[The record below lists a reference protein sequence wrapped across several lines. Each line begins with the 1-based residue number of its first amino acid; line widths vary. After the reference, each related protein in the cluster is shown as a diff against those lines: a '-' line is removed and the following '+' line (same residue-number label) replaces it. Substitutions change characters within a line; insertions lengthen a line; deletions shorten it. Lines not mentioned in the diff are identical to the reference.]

1 VCACVGDACIG
12 RVQGVR
18 REGRRGPRHG
28 VTPSTKYIIFAY
40 PLTLP
45 VVTASHEKGAGRV
58 PGAPGEGAMPV
69 IITPQSTL
77 GFRVRVEDIA
87 AAGEGRRIGVLS
99 SGA

>member
-1 VCACVGDACIG
+1 
-12 RVQGVR
+12 
-18 REGRRGPRHG
+18 
-28 VTPSTKYIIFAY
+28 
-40 PLTLP
+40 
-45 VVTASHEKGAGRV
+45 
-58 PGAPGEGAMPV
+58 MPV